1 MSSSEGPEPR
11 PVIPARQARQG
22 VTGHNVRFVLGFS
35 IAAVVIV
42 FPIIWFVYFAYVIAD
57 QALRCH
63 VDAAT
68 LLNQTLNEEK
78 ATDKKLTEMAES
90 QINRKVA

>member
-1 MSSSEGPEPR
+1 MPCAHRFNAVARVYVPASFAKIGAKFPEP
-11 PVIPARQARQG
+11 
-22 VTGHNVRFVLGFS
+22 
-35 IAAVVIV
+35 
-42 FPIIWFVYFAYVIAD
+42 
-57 QALRCH
+57 LRNSTH

-78 ATDKKLTEMAES
+78 ATDKKLTEMTES

>member
-1 MSSSEGPEPR
+1 MSVTLVVLGNQQFLETADGLESGQRRNKGNVMSSSESPEPR

-42 FPIIWFVYFAYVIAD
+42 FAIIWFVYFA
-57 QALRCH
+57 
-63 VDAAT
+63 
-68 LLNQTLNEEK
+68 
-78 ATDKKLTEMAES
+78 
-90 QINRKVA
+90 

>member
-1 MSSSEGPEPR
+1 MPGASPRSSDARRNWQSAEPVGVNKEHVMSSSERPEPR

-42 FPIIWFVYFAYVIAD
+42 FAILWFVYFA
-57 QALRCH
+57 
-63 VDAAT
+63 
-68 LLNQTLNEEK
+68 
-78 ATDKKLTEMAES
+78 
-90 QINRKVA
+90 